1 MTKKLAHSLTLPTH
15 SPPPPPSSLR
25 RRPAELNYKLR
36 YSNLWLFR
44 PLLVAAL
51 ALSVHAVHQL
61 LHINSISTRL
71 DARIFRVDNVIMF
84 LALPSTQIDVWG
96 VC

>member
-15 SPPPPPSSLR
+15 SPPPSSLR

-61 LHINSISTRL
+61 LHINSRARL
-71 DARIFRVDNVIMF
+71 DARISRADNVIMF